1 MRWVDPFGAQRL
13 RLNWSL
19 YTKKD
24 AKKYALFFL
33 FGRGVILLQGGK
45 IDLVGL
51 MKVIVIF

>member
-1 MRWVDPFGAQRL
+1 MRCVDPFGAQRL

-45 IDLVGL
+45 IDLVSL